1 MSPKRQK
8 IITILCVMI
17 GTVMSAIAYA
27 SGTQHIAYP
36 IISRIWN
43 LFISVAFMA
52 GILVTVSAVIQFVQS
67 IKDEDADKKQQAI
80 RLVVVGISLLSFQL
94 LLDPV
99 LATLG
104 FFR

>member
-8 IITILCVMI
+8 IITICCVMV

-27 SGTQHIAYP
+27 SGTQQIAYP

-43 LFISVAFMA
+43 MFISLAFTAGLILMA
-52 GILVTVSAVIQFVQS
+52 TSIVQLVQA
-67 IKDEDADKKQQAI
+67 IKDEDAESKQKAI
-80 RLVVVGISLLSFQL
+80 RNVAVAVGLLSFQL

-99 LATLG
+99 LGAIG